1 MHVLW
6 FEFMLSLR
14 RLARR
19 KTQNGLM
26 FLTFAVSVTLSLLS
40 WSLFYSVH
48 LRNPDFDPKGEYY
61 VLAHGGQ
68 MWVSGNQL
76 TKDEMEAYV
85 ASPSRFDDVA
95 ELAFYLSTFVK
106 TPTGSERLLGSYP
119 SSQVLRLTGARPLKG
134 TLFTTDDDKYGTPR
148 KVLISERVWINSYAS
163 DPAIVGK
170 AIELSGDPATIVGV
184 MPASYRFPNDQD
196 VWMSFGSLPDN
207 DGFNPMRTALVKLKP
222 DITRERAESDL
233 QSILTTLPADA
244 TARVRGMRPALIP
257 YREFFLWSD
266 VRVSS
271 LILFALALLFLAVSC
286 ANAANLMVIDFLGR
300 RPEIAASL
308 ALGIPRGAAIRS
320 VCWQVGMTALGAT
333 AVALA
338 VLPVAGPF
346 LFERIKVINGPYWMA
361 YHFSPRDV
369 GMAFIL
375 AGISAVVTMIAPIG
389 YLLLVDPEKVIR
401 NQASA
406 SRGSGRA
413 LWRRMLLT
421 GQVALLTVLGVSAAL
436 LVRSNRNVGESR
448 WGFDAARV
456 FSGSV
461 STLAINY
468 PNGWIGT
475 RLGRLDSYHKVVEE
489 IRRRPETAAVGY
501 VDHPPAYSNGPYCT
515 YATDPAALAGG
526 AGIGEAFYAN
536 ASQGYFDVL
545 GVPFVAGSDFP
556 EQSPEEGVPYA
567 IINASLAN
575 KLWPGQDPMNRA
587 FFVRY
592 PDAAKTDPPMQLVV
606 HGVVRDFQAN
616 GPRARSNDA
625 IFMPYLKRRMVWAT
639 AIFYLRDRAGVPTF
653 RAVNDAVHRAD
664 PRLAVYFPATVRQQI
679 ELMLNSVRMTT
690 DLTSIFA
697 AAAVLLCVIG
707 VYSLTVAQ
715 VLQSSREFG
724 IRMAL
729 GAEPK
734 HLWVHFTRGH
744 LIAALIGVAL
754 GLVAASQVVRVLGAL
769 LYGVDPY
776 NVPTYVGVALTILVV
791 AGLACIPS
799 LFRLKR
805 INPADCLR
813 SL

>member
-40 WSLFYSVH
+40 WSLYYGVH

-61 VLAHGGQ
+61 VLAHAGQ
-68 MWVSGNQL
+68 GWVSSNQL
-76 TKDEMEAYV
+76 TNAEIEAYV
-85 ASPSRFDDVA
+85 ASGQFDDVA
-95 ELAFYLSTFVK
+95 ALDFYLSIFLK
-106 TPTGSERLLGSYP
+106 TPTGSERLLASYL
-119 SSQVLRLTGARPLKG
+119 SSRVLQVTGAKPLKG
-134 TLFTTDDDKYGTPR
+134 RLFTAEDDKFGTAPQ
-148 KVLISERVWINSYAS
+148 VLISERVWINTYAS

-170 AIELSGDPATIVGV
+170 AIDLSGDPATIVGV

-196 VWMSFGSLPDN
+196 VWLSYGSLPD
-207 DGFNPMRTALVKLKP
+207 FSFIPARTALVKLKP
-222 DITRERAESDL
+222 GVARKRAEADL
-233 QSILTTLPADA
+233 QAILATLPADA
-244 TARVRGMRPALIP
+244 TARVRGMRPALVP
-257 YREFFLWSD
+257 YREFFVESD

-271 LILFALALLFLAVSC
+271 LILFALAVLFLAVSC

-300 RPEIAASL
+300 RPEIASSL

-320 VCWQVGMTALGAT
+320 VCWQVSVTALGAT

-338 VLPVAGPF
+338 VLPVAAPI
-346 LFERIKVINGPYWMA
+346 LFERIKAINAPYWLA
-361 YHFSPRDV
+361 YHFSARDV
-369 GMAFIL
+369 AMAFL
-375 AGISAVVTMIAPIG
+375 LTGVSAVVTVIAPIG
-389 YLLLVDPEKVIR
+389 YLLLANPEEVIR

-406 SRGSGRA
+406 SRGSARTV
-413 LWRRMLLT
+413 WRRLLLA

-436 LVRSNRNVGESR
+436 LVRSNRNVGESH
-448 WGFDAARV
+448 WGFNAARI

-461 STLAINY
+461 STIAINY
-468 PNGWIGT
+468 PHE
-475 RLGRLDSYHKVVEE
+475 RLATSTGRLTAYRKVVEE
-489 IRRRPETAAVGY
+489 LRRRPETAAVGY
-501 VDHPPAYSNGPYCT
+501 IDHPLAYSVGPYCA

-526 AGIGEAFYAN
+526 AVPAEAYYAD

-545 GVPFVAGSDFP
+545 GVPFVAGADFP
-556 EQSPEEGVPYA
+556 EESPDEAVLPA

-575 KLWPGQDPMNRA
+575 RLWPGQDPMNRA
-587 FFVRY
+587 LFVRY
-592 PDAAKTDPPMQLVV
+592 PTADKTDPPTPLVV
-606 HGVVRDFQAN
+606 RGVVQDFQAS
-616 GPRARSNDA
+616 GPRARTNDA
-625 IFMPYLKRRMVWAT
+625 IFAPYTKRRQVWAN
-639 AIFYLRDRAGVPTF
+639 AIFYVRDRAGVPSF

-664 PRLAVYFPATVRQQI
+664 SRLAVYYVATIKQQI
-679 ELMLNSVRMTT
+679 DLQLSSLRMTT
-690 DLTSIFA
+690 DLTALFSG
-697 AAAVLLCVIG
+697 AAVLLCVIG

-734 HLWVHFTRGH
+734 RLWRDFTRGH
-744 LIAALIGVAL
+744 LLTAVVGVAL
-754 GLVAASQVVRVLGAL
+754 GLLGASQVGRVLGAL
-769 LYGVDPY
+769 LYGVDPRGAA
-776 NVPTYVGVALTILVV
+776 TYVGVAIAILLV
-791 AGLACIPS
+791 AALACIPS

>member
-1 MHVLW
+1 MNVLW

-14 RLARR
+14 RLGRR

-26 FLTFAVSVTLSLLS
+26 LLTFAISVTLSLLS
-40 WSLFYSVH
+40 WSLYYSVH
-48 LRNPDFDPKGEYY
+48 VQNPDFDPKGEYY
-61 VLAHGGQ
+61 VLAHAGQ

-76 TKDEMEAYV
+76 TKAELEAYV
-85 ASPSRFDDVA
+85 GSGHFSDEA
-95 ELAFYLSTFVK
+95 ELAFYLSIFLK
-106 TPTGSERLLGSYP
+106 TPTGSERLLGAFP
-119 SSQVLRLTGARPLKG
+119 SSRILQLTGAKPLKG
-134 TLFTTDDDKYGTPR
+134 TLFTAADDKFGTAK
-148 KVLISERVWINSYAS
+148 KVLISERVWINSYGS

-196 VWMSFGSLPDN
+196 VWMSFGSLSDYA
-207 DGFNPMRTALVKLKP
+207 FNPMRTALVKLKP
-222 DITRERAESDL
+222 GITRERAESDL
-233 QSILTTLPADA
+233 QSILTALPADA

-257 YREFFLWSD
+257 YREFFIWSD

-300 RPEIAASL
+300 RPEIASSL
-308 ALGIPRGAAIRS
+308 ALGIPRGAAIRN
-320 VCWQVGMTALGAT
+320 VCWQVGITALGAT
-333 AVALA
+333 LVALV
-338 VLPVAGPF
+338 VLPMAGPF
-346 LFERIKVINGPYWMA
+346 LFERVKAINGPYWMA

-369 GMAFIL
+369 AMAFIL
-375 AGISAVVTMIAPIG
+375 AGISAMVTVIAPIG

-406 SRGSGRA
+406 SRGSGRTV
-413 LWRRMLLT
+413 WRRLLLA

-448 WGFDAARV
+448 WGFEATRV

-461 STLAINY
+461 STLAINF
-468 PNGWIGT
+468 PHDRMIT
-475 RLGRLDSYHKVVEE
+475 RTGRLTAYRKVVEE
-489 IRRRPETAAVGY
+489 LRRRPETAAVGY
-501 VDHPPAYSNGPYCT
+501 VDHPLAYSNGPYCT
-515 YATDPAALAGG
+515 YATDPMALAGG
-526 AGIGEAFYAN
+526 SGTGEAYYAD

-545 GVPFVAGSDFP
+545 GVPFIAGADFP
-556 EQSPEEGVPYA
+556 EESPEGGVTAA
-567 IINASLAN
+567 IINASLAR
-575 KLWPGQDPMNRA
+575 KLWPGLDPMNRT

-592 PDAAKTDPPMQLVV
+592 PQPDADKTDPPLQVEV
-606 HGVVRDFQAN
+606 RGVVQDFQAN

-625 IFMPYLKRRMVWAT
+625 IFTPFLKRRGVWAT
-639 AIFYLRDRAGVPTF
+639 AIFYVRDHAGVPTF

-664 PRLAVYFPATVRQQI
+664 SRLAVYFPATIKQQI
-679 ELMLNSVRMTT
+679 DLQLSSLHMTT
-690 DLTSIFA
+690 DLTTVFSV
-697 AAAVLLCVIG
+697 AAVLLCAVG

-729 GAEPK
+729 GAESQR
-734 HLWVHFTRGH
+734 LWRDFTRGH
-744 LIAALIGVAL
+744 LATALVGVAL
-754 GLVAASQVVRVLGAL
+754 GLVGASQVVRVLGTML
-769 LYGVDPY
+769 FGVDPHS
-776 NVPTYVGVALTILVV
+776 VMTYAGVALAILIV
-791 AGLACIPS
+791 AVLACIPS